1 MPTMRRRTIRSTK
14 GRITREAVEA
24 FKAGDFMAL
33 HRALD
38 LPPWH
43 PSPLPES
50 VEPLGVDP
58 DNPPPENSGRCWD
71 DCWPQAVALQREL
84 EAAAGNF
91 E

>member
-1 MPTMRRRTIRSTK
+1 MPTKRKRTVRTMQS
-14 GRITREAVEA
+14 RITPEAVEA
-24 FKAGDFMAL
+24 YRAGDYMAL

-58 DNPPPENSGRCWD
+58 DNPPPGGSGRCWD
-71 DCWPQAVALQREL
+71 DCWPAAVELQREL
-84 EAAAGNF
+84 QAAAGNF

>member
-1 MPTMRRRTIRSTK
+1 MPVKRRTDKSRPH
-14 GRITREAVEA
+14 RITLQAVEA
-24 FKAGDFMAL
+24 FRAGDYMAL

-84 EAAAGNF
+84 QAAAGNF